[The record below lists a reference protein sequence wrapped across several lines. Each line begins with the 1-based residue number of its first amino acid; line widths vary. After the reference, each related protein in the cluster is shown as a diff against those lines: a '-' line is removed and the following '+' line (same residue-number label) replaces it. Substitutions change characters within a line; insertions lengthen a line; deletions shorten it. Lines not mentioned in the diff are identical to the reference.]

1 MSNPFGILTVR
12 YSRWASIFL
21 FLKDIEESKEKVQF
35 SSFIYSLINLASLIC
50 RCDVR
55 VGP

>member
-50 RCDVR
+50 RCDVK